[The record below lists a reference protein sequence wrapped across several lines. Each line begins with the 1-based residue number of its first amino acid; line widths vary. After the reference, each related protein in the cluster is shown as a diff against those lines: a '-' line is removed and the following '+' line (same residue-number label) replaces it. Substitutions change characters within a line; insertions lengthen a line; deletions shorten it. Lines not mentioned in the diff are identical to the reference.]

1 MTHLTSCLKYT
12 KREFSLQAHST
23 GHAVFFDFLGLF
35 FVSYTE
41 TTGIILNSCI
51 AAVSLTLV
59 AVSLWRMARVSQVSL
74 CKISSWFGIIFAL
87 HVLGMIFC
95 LGLPLLMAILF
106 DAGNQSLSYFT
117 NTWLMFGLF
126 ICPAIIGLS
135 FPTTLYYTL
144 RKNVNIALSV
154 YVYPNYNSLLIF

>member
-1 MTHLTSCLKYT
+1 MT
-12 KREFSLQAHST
+12 FSLQAHSE

-41 TTGIILNSCI
+41 TTGIILNCCI
-51 AAVSLTLV
+51 AVVSLTLV

-74 CKISSWFGIIFAL
+74 CKISAWFGIIFAL
-87 HVLGMIFC
+87 HVLGMVFC
-95 LGLPLLMAILF
+95 LGLPLLMALLF

-117 NTWLMFGLF
+117 NTWLLFGLF

-135 FPTTLYYTL
+135 FPTTLYYSL
-144 RKNVNIALSV
+144 RKNVNIAICL
-154 YVYPNYNSLLIF
+154 Y